1 MAFTACD
8 ANFYQHKTSEMPPDL
23 LRANVL
29 NFIEYTLCTVYTP
42 PLSKHNAKYCNIT
55 IYCNVSKSNAQ
66 YGFGPFCYI
75 RIIELMLS
83 ACGSS
88 VCIKH
93 EMESDIHL
101 CSLFQIGFAAVDAV
115 TGLKLIEGG
124 IPRETI
130 AFLALAAVPIQ
141 VILPAVLRYS
151 VHKPC

>member
-1 MAFTACD
+1 
-8 ANFYQHKTSEMPPDL
+8 MPPDL

-42 PLSKHNAKYCNIT
+42 LLANIMPNIA
-55 IYCNVSKSNAQ
+55 IYCNVSKSNTQ

-83 ACGSS
+83 ACGPS

-141 VILPAVLRYS
+141 VVLPAVLRYS